1 MFGLHTS
8 HCVQIIDVIVHLV
21 INKQTLYCELVTN
34 MQGGAGGVQQC
45 AESFRVRQEQ
55 VIQSDGIWIAEEGG
69 RMDGWRSG

>member
-1 MFGLHTS
+1 M
-8 HCVQIIDVIVHLV
+8 

-55 VIQSDGIWIAEEGG
+55 VIQSDGIWIAGG
-69 RMDGWRSG
+69 EDGWMEERMKRKEITE